1 MKKGILYLIPSPLG
15 EVPLTDCVP
24 TLNIYILNEVK
35 HFVVEE
41 IATARGFLARAGL
54 KEKLDSLNYYELNE
68 HTPQS
73 AVEEYIKILLS
84 GENVGLISEAGLP
97 AVADPGSNLV
107 AMAHSNDIR
116 VIPLV
121 GPSSL
126 MLALMSSGLQGQAFA
141 FHGYLPIKPDQRKAK
156 IKELESASKR
166 GCSSQIFIET
176 PYRNDKLMST
186 LLEVCSPFTKI
197 CVAASIGMQTEFIKT
212 KTVAQWRKNP
222 IVIGKK
228 PAVFILQSFK

>member
-24 TLNIYILNEVK
+24 TLNFYILNEVK

-41 IATARGFLARAGL
+41 IGTARTFLARAGL

-68 HTPQS
+68 HTPES
-73 AVEEYIKILLS
+73 AVNEYIKILLK
-84 GENVGLISEAGLP
+84 GENVGVISEAGLP
-97 AVADPGSNLV
+97 AVADPGSTLV
-107 AMAHSNDIR
+107 AQAHLNDIR

-141 FHGYLPIKPDQRKAK
+141 FHGYLPIKPEARRAK
-156 IKELESASKR
+156 IKEMESLSRK
-166 GCSSQIFIET
+166 GGGSQIFIET

-186 LLEVCSPFTKI
+186 LLETLSPFTKI
-197 CVAASIGMQTEFIKT
+197 CVAASIGLQTEFIKT
-212 KTVAQWRKNP
+212 KTVAEWRKNP